1 MVRIIEQ
8 EKNTKITILVQSLSF
23 YEIIGL
29 EELERLEIQKK
40 NKTSSKLLSLNT
52 SYGVSNTNH

>member
-23 YEIIGL
+23 YKILGL
-29 EELERLEIQKK
+29 GELGGLEIQKK
-40 NKTSSKLLSLNT
+40 NKTSSKLFPLNT
-52 SYGVSNTNH
+52 SYRVSNTNH